1 MLRIVQQLPSWKLRQ
16 THQGEGKKTLQ
27 TFNLRSHGIMSWDH
41 SLTNSPLG
49 NVIIAG
55 NLSKLEDRENWDP
68 CCCNA
73 RIFLSLIDL
82 WAENCENFAL
92 LICKRHH
99 TRTFCGTLPLRH
111 PFTSSIYLASS
122 ALNLWYVPFCY
133 WQPREQSLGIFF
145 WNHKKSRNQLLSW
158 WIWRVSPCLLGG
170 YQESTQNSSLLPQVN
185 TNLFNLIAWMRN
197 KGRCILI

>member
-1 MLRIVQQLPSWKLRQ
+1 MESC
-16 THQGEGKKTLQ
+16 
-27 TFNLRSHGIMSWDH
+27 HGIIPLLTHLLEMS
-41 SLTNSPLG
+41 SLRAT
-49 NVIIAG
+49 
-55 NLSKLEDRENWDP
+55 
-68 CCCNA
+68 C
-73 RIFLSLIDL
+73 LSLKIERTEIPAAAMQEYFSA
-82 WAENCENFAL
+82 WSICELRTVRTLHSSSAKDIIQERFVELSLSAIHL
-92 LICKRHH
+92 HH
-99 TRTFCGTLPLRH
+99 LYT
-111 PFTSSIYLASS
+111 LASS